1 MTERTFTI
9 HREGID
15 RFTAIVDGDEVIA
28 VRAADYDAMEIAR
41 DMCAHMAAEA
51 EAELAHIK
59 RFLDP
64 TGWQKA
70 QDEHNALR
78 ARLAEA
84 EADVKRYR
92 WIAAAPR
99 DRASLE
105 WIENKAELDAY
116 IDAFLSPGN
125 TDD

>member
-28 VRAADYDAMEIAR
+28 VRAADYDAMETAR
-41 DMCAHMAAEA
+41 DMCAQMAHEA

-59 RFLDP
+59 RFLKP

-78 ARLAEA
+78 AELAEA
-84 EADVKRYR
+84 TDLLRLAHLFVDTSMFDAKLAERIEAWLAKRQQ
-92 WIAAAPR
+92 P
-99 DRASLE
+99 
-105 WIENKAELDAY
+105 
-116 IDAFLSPGN
+116 
-125 TDD
+125 